1 VSNAPNRPT
10 DPPDL
15 GVLSELA
22 PQLAQTFVSIA
33 SDIALVID
41 DDGVICN
48 VALGAEPLTGGA
60 SHWVGRHWVDTVTG
74 ETRRKVEQML
84 TEARAGRVTQRREV
98 NHHADGGTEIPV
110 AYSAVRLGAKGPVL
124 AVGRDLR
131 SVAAIQQ
138 RFVEAQQA
146 LERDYW
152 RRRQAEA
159 RYRMLFQVATDGV
172 LVIDAR
178 SHAVVEANRAAAD
191 LFGRVQASWVGQN
204 VLGSISS
211 VSRAAVE
218 ELFVTARTSGRA
230 GEIRALLAPGEGLA
244 VAPVPADLSA
254 TPFSADGSLL
264 LLVRVRV
271 AEVAAEPGAANLR
284 LASFVDRTPD
294 AVVITDSQAR
304 VLMANTAFEVLCQDA
319 AERPGMPTPHAGQ
332 SLLQLLG
339 DARGALPAI
348 LAQARHLGIVDQQI
362 CTIGCNES
370 ARFDVEVSA
379 ALLAE
384 GDQECMGLTLRRV
397 DHRQTGLP
405 PQVRQLAS
413 AIDRLAAQVGLMP
426 LADLMRETSDLAERH
441 LLEEAIARNPGD
453 LPQAAAMLGIRLE
466 DLWARMRHHR
476 LDAADVPSR
485 GLLN

>member
-1 VSNAPNRPT
+1 MSNALNRPT

-60 SHWVGRHWVDTVTG
+60 SHWVGRQWVDTVTG
-74 ETRRKVEQML
+74 DTRRKVEQML

-191 LFGRVQASWVGQN
+191 LFGRVQASWIGQN

-271 AEVAAEPGAANLR
+271 AEVAAEPGAASLR

-319 AERPGMPTPHAGQ
+319 AERPGMATPHAGQ
-332 SLLQLLG
+332 DLLKLLG
-339 DARGALPAI
+339 DARGLLPGI

-362 CTIGCNES
+362 CTIGRNES
-370 ARFDVEVSA
+370 AMFDVEVSA

-413 AIDRLAAQVGLMP
+413 AIDRLAAQVGLLP
-426 LADLMRETSDLAERH
+426 LADLMRETSELAERH
-441 LLEEAIARNPGD
+441 LLEEAIARHPGD
-453 LPQAAAMLGIRLE
+453 LTEAAAVLGIRLE
-466 DLWARMRHHR
+466 DLWARMRHHQ
-476 LDAADVPSR
+476 LDVGDAPSR
-485 GLLN
+485 SLLN

>member
-1 VSNAPNRPT
+1 MSNAPNRPT
-10 DPPDL
+10 EPPDL
-15 GVLSELA
+15 GALSELA

-41 DDGVICN
+41 DDGVIRN
-48 VALGAEPLTGGA
+48 VAQGAEPLTGGA
-60 SHWVGRHWVDTVTG
+60 AHWVGRHWVDTVTG
-74 ETRRKVEQML
+74 ETRRKVEMML
-84 TEARAGRVTQRREV
+84 SEARAGRVTQRREV

-172 LVIDAR
+172 LVIDAH
-178 SHAVVEANRAAAD
+178 SYAMVEANRAAAE
-191 LFGRVQASWVGQN
+191 LFGRVMAHWAGQS
-204 VLGSISS
+204 VLASISS

-218 ELFVTARTSGRA
+218 ELFVTARTSGRP

-254 TPFSADGSLL
+254 TPFSADGTLL

-271 AEVAAEPGAANLR
+271 AEVAAEPGSASLR

-304 VLMANTAFEVLCQDA
+304 VLMSNSAFDLLCQDA
-319 AERPGMPTPHAGQ
+319 AAVPGMPMPSAGQ
-332 SLLQLLG
+332 SLTQLLG
-339 DARGALPAI
+339 DAKGSLPAI
-348 LAQARHLGIVDQQI
+348 LAQARHLGIVDQQQ
-362 CTIGCNES
+362 CTVGCHES
-370 ARFDVEVSA
+370 VAIDVEVSA

-384 GDQECMGLTLRRV
+384 GDQECMGLTLRRI
-397 DHRQTGLP
+397 DHRQGAMP

-413 AIDRLAAQVGLMP
+413 AIDRLAAQVGLMS
-426 LADLMRETSDLAERH
+426 LGDLLRETSELAERH
-441 LLEEAIARNPGD
+441 LLEEAIARHPSD
-453 LPQAAAMLGIRLE
+453 LAQAAALLGIALD

-476 LDAADVPSR
+476 LEAGKTPGP